1 MICMLISPGWSMMRK
16 SLRRGDLELVYSLFK
31 IVLSF
36 HSLSITCLTST
47 IAFVRNTV
55 HCYQ

>member
-1 MICMLISPGWSMMRK
+1 MMRK